1 MVVLMTKVIYVLICL
16 TGWTQVDN
24 VVVTLLSPPSTG
36 WVELDDD
43 EFIHLKPDQARG
55 FSSFWLNPARNP
67 ANSTSGAFSLDGIS
81 GITPLA
87 LSLFTPCAP
96 APLYV
101 FMSMQC

>member
-1 MVVLMTKVIYVLICL
+1 MLMTKVIYVLICL

-24 VVVTLLSPPSTG
+24 VVVTLLSPASAG
-36 WVELDDD
+36 WVDLDDD
-43 EFIHLKPDQARG
+43 EYIHLKPEQARSC
-55 FSSFWLNPARNP
+55 SSLWLNPVRDP
-67 ANSTSGAFSLDGIS
+67 ADSTSGAFHLDGIS
-81 GITPLA
+81 GVTPLA